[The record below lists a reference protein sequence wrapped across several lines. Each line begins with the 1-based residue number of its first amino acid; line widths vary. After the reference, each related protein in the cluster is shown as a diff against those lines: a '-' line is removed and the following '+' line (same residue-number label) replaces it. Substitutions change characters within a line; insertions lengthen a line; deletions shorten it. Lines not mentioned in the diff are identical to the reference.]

1 MAPKGETVL
10 VGFSAG
16 QARIGGAR
24 MEVRLPRSYYLERD
38 PDLIVLRRRG
48 DSHLVAAFSARGAA
62 REEIERA
69 AREDLRLRGSRPV
82 RY

>member
-1 MAPKGETVL
+1 
-10 VGFSAG
+10 
-16 QARIGGAR
+16 

-38 PDLIVLRRRG
+38 PDLIVLRRG
-48 DSHLVAAFSARGAA
+48 DSRFVAAFSARGAA

-69 AREDLRLRGSRPV
+69 AREDLRLRGSRPLFAITPSV

>member
-1 MAPKGETVL
+1 
-10 VGFSAG
+10 
-16 QARIGGAR
+16 
-24 MEVRLPRSYYLERD
+24 MEARLPPSCYLERD
-38 PDLIVLRRRG
+38 PDLIVLRRRA
-48 DSHLVAAFSARGAA
+48 DSRFVAAFSARGAA